1 LRPFYLLILDRIQI
15 YLCSLSL
22 SHIPVARP
30 RQVHIVV
37 KMGDDLHQLP
47 EILVRSSCRKN
58 AAVKQ
63 LG

>member
-15 YLCSLSL
+15 YLCFLSL

>member
-1 LRPFYLLILDRIQI
+1 MIVSRYICVF
-15 YLCSLSL
+15 SLSL